1 MRQLLIGTGATATYA
16 SGLLANGA
24 IAAFKKDANGEMVK
38 LNLGDTI
45 VDAPEIC
52 FMQGTA
58 AENIVSP
65 WISGKNIINWSGLS
79 YEAQTAKKIRV
90 TVSSTT
96 STSAG
101 SVDIKF
107 IRREEQ
113 PQEFHILSTH
123 IAIGLDQDAIVNAI
137 EAQAAADIAAG
148 NWPEWL
154 STTISNNGNATVD
167 FTGSKNGDTTVSGAT
182 WKEGAVEFV
191 TAIDSSEVTP
201 NTFTESV
208 ETALV
213 KGSGNGYDVE
223 RMENELM
230 GSGYGYYNR
239 MHFPKSPAN
248 TAVVGTNY
256 DVYSIVATKDGSTSP
271 QIKGVDNLME
281 IYVAAVAG
289 DTDSALF
296 QDILNAYLL
305 GTFPSITL

>member
-65 WISGKNIINWSGLS
+65 WISGKNIINWSGLA
-79 YEAQTAKKIRV
+79 YEAQTAKAIRV
-90 TVSSTT
+90 TVSGT
-96 STSAG
+96 SGSAG
-101 SVDIKF
+101 AVDIKF

-123 IAIGLDQDAIVNAI
+123 IPNGTAQNDIVNLI

-154 STTISNNGNATVD
+154 STTISNSSSNTVD

-191 TAIDSSEVTP
+191 TAIDSTEVLTS
-201 NTFTESV
+201 TFVESV
-208 ETALV
+208 QTALV